1 MKEYTTEF
9 LRNIALVAHGGAGK
23 TMMAEAFLHFSGAT
37 TRLGKVEDGTS
48 VSDYDEEEIR
58 RKISLYTS
66 VLPVEHRDHKIN
78 LLDAPG
84 FTDFVGEMISALSV
98 ADSAI
103 VLVDSVAGVEVGTE
117 IAWRYCDQFKLPRF
131 VVINKMDRENADFAK
146 SYQAVETFAQA
157 NDARLV
163 KAQLPWGEKLDFKGV
178 IDLISMKA
186 YSGDGKTAQDIPAE
200 YKDAADEARMTLV
213 EAAAEGDDTLMEK
226 FFDSGDLTQDELLQG
241 LRGVVQSGVF
251 IPVFVSAAGHEKG
264 VGPLLN
270 AIVDLMPNPAQ
281 RPAVKVQGK
290 GGEEELSATN
300 AGPTAVYVW
309 KTTADPFVGKLTY
322 FKIISG
328 SMAADVHLWN
338 QTRSADERMAGLH
351 LQRGKEQ
358 IAVKTV
364 HAGDIAVVSKL
375 SVTVTGD
382 SLCEKNRPLTVPAP
396 QYPAALYRVAVAP
409 KTQADAAKISS
420 VLTRLCEEDM
430 TLSWYNE
437 TSTRQTILQGMGDQ
451 HIDAAV
457 HRAQAK
463 FQVGILTEEPKVPYR
478 EGITRKASAQYRHK
492 KQSGG
497 SGQFGEV
504 HLRIEPLPESDFE
517 FTDELVGMNLSKSYL
532 PPIEKGIRAA
542 LDQGVYAGYPMS
554 NVKVIVYDG
563 KEHPVDSKPIAFETA
578 GREAFKLAV
587 HEAGPVLFEPIMTV
601 RVTVPDANMGDVMG
615 DMNSRRGRVQG
626 TESERGQTIV
636 NAHVPLAE
644 MLKYTTELRS
654 LTGGRG
660 YFTMEFDHYDVVPTH
675 LAQPIIDAHKK
686 EMEAKKEE

>member
-1 MKEYTTEF
+1 MKEYTTEY
-9 LRNIALVAHGGAGK
+9 LRNIAVVAHGGAGK
-23 TMMAEAFLHFSGAT
+23 TMMAEAFLYFTGAT
-37 TRLGKVEDGTS
+37 TRLGKMEDGTT

-66 VLPVEHRDHKIN
+66 VVPVEYRDHKIN

-98 ADSAI
+98 SDGAI
-103 VLVDSVAGVEVGTE
+103 VLIDSVAGVEVGTE
-117 IAWRYCDQFKLPRF
+117 TAWRYCDAFKLPRF

-146 SYQAVETFAQA
+146 TYQAVEQFAQA
-157 NDARLV
+157 NDARLIKV
-163 KAQLPWGEKLDFKGV
+163 QLPWGEKLEFKGV

-186 YSGDGKTAQDIPAE
+186 YSGDGKSAQDIPAE
-200 YKDAADEARMTLV
+200 LKNEAEETRMVLI
-213 EAAAEGDDTLMEK
+213 EAAAEGEDALLEK
-226 FFDSGDLTQDELLQG
+226 YLETGELTQDELLRG
-241 LRGVVQSGVF
+241 LKKVVQDGTYV
-251 IPVFVSAAGHEKG
+251 PVFVAAAGHEKG
-264 VGPLLN
+264 VGPLLS
-270 AIVDLMPNPAQ
+270 AIVDLMPSPAQ
-281 RPAVKVQGK
+281 RPAIVAHAKSGDQ
-290 GGEEELSATN
+290 ELQASDS
-300 AGPTAVYVW
+300 GPVAIYVW
-309 KTTADPFVGKLTY
+309 KTTADPFVGKMTY
-322 FKIISG
+322 FKVVSG
-328 SMAADVHLWN
+328 TVTADSHLWN
-338 QTRSADERMAGLH
+338 QEKNVDERMAGLH

-358 IAVKTV
+358 IAIKTA

-375 SVTVTGD
+375 NATVTGD
-382 SLCEKNRPLTVPAP
+382 SLSEKNKPLNIPAP
-396 QYPAALYRVAVAP
+396 QYPAALYRVAISP
-409 KTQADAAKISS
+409 KTQGDAAKISS

-437 TSTRQTILQGMGDQ
+437 ASTRQTILQGMGDQ

-457 HRAQAK
+457 NRAQTK
-463 FQVGILTEEPKVPYR
+463 FQVGILTNEPKVPYR
-478 EGITRKASAQYRHK
+478 EGITHKASAQYRHK

-542 LDQGVYAGYPMS
+542 LEQGVFAGYPLS
-554 NVKVIVYDG
+554 NVKVIVFDG

-578 GREAFKLAV
+578 GREAFKIAV
-587 HEAGPVLFEPIMTV
+587 HDAGPVLFEPIMSV
-601 RVTVPDANMGDVMG
+601 RIIVPDFNLGDVMG

-644 MLKYTTELRS
+644 MLRYTTELRS
-654 LTGGRG
+654 MTAGRG
-660 YFTMEFDHYDVVPTH
+660 YFTMEFDHYDIVPTH
-675 LAQPIIDAHKK
+675 LAQPIIEAHKR
-686 EMEAKKEE
+686 ELEAKKEE